1 MTNTDVLKCFL
12 QGQKAQTP
20 KRQIQNGYYMYEGR
34 TLTTDGITLINY
46 KTRIAYKEGNNLM
59 INNKK
64 YSVTTSKIQNQ
75 LLRLALETYRNGN
88 IIFYEEEV

>member
-34 TLTTDGITLINY
+34 TLTTDGTTLINY
-46 KTRIAYKEGNNLM
+46 KTRIAYKKYNKLM
-59 INNKK
+59 INKRK
-64 YSVTTSKIQNQ
+64 YSVTTSKIQHQ
-75 LLRLALETYRNGN
+75 LLQLALEMYCNGD

>member
-1 MTNTDVLKCFL
+1 MNNTDVLKSFL

-46 KTRIAYKEGNNLM
+46 KTIIAYKEGNKLM

-75 LLRLALETYRNGN
+75 LLHLALETYCNGN
-88 IIFYEEEV
+88 IIFYEGV

>member
-1 MTNTDVLKCFL
+1 MTNTEVLKSFL

-34 TLTTDGITLINY
+34 TLTTDGTTLINY
-46 KTRIAYKEGNNLM
+46 TTRIAYKKGINLM

-64 YSVTTSKIQNQ
+64 YSVTTSKIQSQ
-75 LLRLALETYRNGN
+75 LLRLALETYCNGN
-88 IIFYEEEV
+88 IIFYEED